1 MNDKVQRLAEE
12 EVDDLIGVADE
23 LISIAREADSSLGP
37 EKIGEVTTWLSRTG
51 QLIRK
56 LYDSQGQHF
65 ENYLTLTNKYD
76 FTKLHSNYYT
86 HLCSAQGLLKA
97 IRHELKKGLIT
108 DLKNLL
114 QASIFAD
121 FLEMAEHLV
130 SGGYKDAAAVMIGAV
145 LEDSLRKLADKNSI
159 STVAATGRPLTIDP
173 LNVNLARANV
183 YGPLVQ
189 KQVTTWADLRNSAAH
204 GHYLKYDEAQV
215 KQMLLFV
222 QKFCSDHLQ

>member
-145 LEDSLRKLADKNSI
+145 LEDS
-159 STVAATGRPLTIDP
+159 
-173 LNVNLARANV
+173 
-183 YGPLVQ
+183 
-189 KQVTTWADLRNSAAH
+189 
-204 GHYLKYDEAQV
+204 
-215 KQMLLFV
+215 
-222 QKFCSDHLQ
+222 